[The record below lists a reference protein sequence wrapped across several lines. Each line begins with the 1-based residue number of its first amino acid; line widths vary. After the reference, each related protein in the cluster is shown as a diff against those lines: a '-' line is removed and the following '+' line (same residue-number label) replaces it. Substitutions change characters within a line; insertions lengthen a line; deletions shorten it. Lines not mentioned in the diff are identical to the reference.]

1 MTSAQVVETLA
12 SFTKLK
18 PVICSINSQFEDPS
32 YAIEKEQ
39 CFCLIYC
46 SRFLNFIPL
55 QWKYKDSHIRFTRK
69 TLSSKT
75 KNFNNELVLKLP

>member
-1 MTSAQVVETLA
+1 MMTSAQVVETLA

-39 CFCLIYC
+39 YFCLIYC
-46 SRFLNFIPL
+46 SRFLNFIQL
-55 QWKYKDSHIRFTRK
+55 Q
-69 TLSSKT
+69 
-75 KNFNNELVLKLP
+75 